1 MGLKPGIT
9 VAIPTIPPRVGLL
22 QRAVA
27 SVLTQTYPAA
37 GLTVAVDYGRQG
49 APATRQRALDM
60 VDTQWVA
67 FLDDDDEFM
76 PQHLETLWNAAHSHN
91 ADYVYSW
98 FETCPLGSDPFP
110 QSHYLD
116 PWNDEKPRQTTI
128 TTLVRTELARKV
140 GFASFSEN
148 GELIDGQRWGEDW
161 SFTLG
166 CIEMG
171 AKIHHVVAKT
181 WFWHMDNPGGNT
193 SGRPDR
199 W

>member
-1 MGLKPGIT
+1 MLKPGIT
-9 VAIPTIPPRVGLL
+9 VTIATIPPRVGLL

-27 SVLTQTYPAA
+27 SVLSQTHPAA
-37 GLTVAVDYGRQG
+37 GLAIAIDYAKQG

-60 VDTQWVA
+60 VNTQWVA
-67 FLDDDDEFM
+67 FLDDDDEFL
-76 PQHLETLWNAAHSHN
+76 PPHLDTLWNAAHAYQ

-98 FETCPLGSDPFP
+98 FDTVPLGCDPFP
-110 QSHYLD
+110 IGHYVQ
-116 PWNDEKPRQTTI
+116 PWSNAEPRQTTI
-128 TTLVRTELARKV
+128 TTMVRTELALEV
-140 GFASFSEN
+140 GFARFEES
-148 GELIDGQRWGEDW
+148 GELVDGQRWGEDW

-166 CIEMG
+166 CMSAG

-181 WFWHMDNPGGNT
+181 WLWHHDSGNT

>member
-1 MGLKPGIT
+1 MVLKPGIT
-9 VAIPTIPPRVGLL
+9 VAIASIPPRVGLL

-27 SVLTQTYPAA
+27 SVLTQTHPAV
-37 GLTVAVDYGRQG
+37 GLAVAIDYAKHG

-76 PQHLETLWNAAHSHN
+76 PQHLETLWNAAHAHN

-98 FETCPLGSDPFP
+98 FETIPHGCDPFP
-110 QSHYLD
+110 ISHYLQ
-116 PWNDEKPRQTTI
+116 PWSNVEPRQTTI
-128 TTLVRTELARKV
+128 TTMVRTELAKQV
-140 GFASFSEN
+140 GFAKFEES
-148 GELIDGQRWGEDW
+148 GELVDGQRWGEDW

-166 CIEMG
+166 CMEAG
-171 AKIHHVVAKT
+171 AIIHHVVAKT
-181 WFWHMDNPGGNT
+181 WYWHHDSGNT
-193 SGRPDR
+193 SGRPER

>member
-1 MGLKPGIT
+1 MKLKPGIT

-27 SVLTQTYPAA
+27 SVLSQTHPAA
-37 GLTVAVDYGRQG
+37 GLAIAIDYTKQG

-76 PQHLETLWNAAHSHN
+76 PPHLETLWNTAHAN
-91 ADYVYSW
+91 AADYVYSW
-98 FETCPLGSDPFP
+98 FDTIPLGSDPFP
-110 QSHYLD
+110 ISHYLD
-116 PWNDEKPRQTTI
+116 PWSDALPRQTTV
-128 TTLVRTELARKV
+128 TTLVRTELAREA
-140 GFASFSEN
+140 GFASFQED
-148 GELIDGQRWGEDW
+148 GQLIDGQRAGEDW
-161 SFTLG
+161 EFTLR
-166 CIEMG
+166 CVALG

-181 WFWHMDNPGGNT
+181 WWWHHDSGNT
-193 SGRPDR
+193 SGRADR

>member
-1 MGLKPGIT
+1 VGLKPGIT

-27 SVLTQTYPAA
+27 SVLAQTHPAA
-37 GLTVAVDYGRQG
+37 GLAIAVDYARQG
-49 APATRQRALDM
+49 APGTRQRALDM

-76 PQHLETLWNAAHSHN
+76 PTHLATLWDAAQAHGS
-91 ADYVYSW
+91 DYEYSW
-98 FETCPLGSDPFP
+98 FETVPNGCDPFP
-110 QSHYLD
+110 VSHYMD
-116 PWNDEKPRQTTI
+116 PWSDARPRQTTI
-128 TTLVRTELARKV
+128 TTLVRTELARQV
-140 GFASFSEN
+140 GFASFQED
-148 GELIDGQRWGEDW
+148 GQLVDGQRWGEDW

-166 CIEMG
+166 CLEVG

-181 WFWHMDNPGGNT
+181 WYWHHDSGNT

>member
-1 MGLKPGIT
+1 MGLKSGIT

-27 SVLTQTYPAA
+27 SVLLQTHPAA
-37 GLTVAVDYGRQG
+37 GLAVAVDYAKQG

-76 PQHLETLWNAAHSHN
+76 PMHLETLWSAAHAYD

-98 FETCPLGSDPFP
+98 FETIPAGCDPFP
-110 QSHYLD
+110 ARPHYLD
-116 PWNDEKPRQTTI
+116 PWDNAAPRQTTI
-128 TTLVRTELARKV
+128 TTLVRTELAKKV
-140 GFASFSEN
+140 GFADFDDK
-148 GELIDGQRWGEDW
+148 GELIHGQRHGEDW

-166 CIEMG
+166 CVEQG

-181 WFWHMDNPGGNT
+181 WYWHHDSGNT
-193 SGRPDR
+193 SGQADR

>member
-1 MGLKPGIT
+1 MKPGIT
-9 VAIPTIPPRVGLL
+9 VAIPSIPPRGHLL
-22 QRAVA
+22 ARAVA
-27 SVLTQTYPAA
+27 SVASQTLPAA
-37 GLTVAVDYGRQG
+37 GLAIAIDSLRQG
-49 APATRQRALDM
+49 AGATRQRALDM

-76 PQHLETLWNAAHSHN
+76 PQHLETLWNAAHAHN

-98 FETCPLGSDPFP
+98 FETSPPGCDPFP
-110 QSHYLD
+110 ARPHYLD
-116 PWNDEKPRQTTI
+116 PWDDAAPRQTTV
-128 TTLVRTELARKV
+128 TTLVRTELAKQV
-140 GFASFSEN
+140 GFASFTET

-166 CIEMG
+166 CLALG

-181 WFWHMDNPGGNT
+181 WYWHMDNPGGNT

>member
-1 MGLKPGIT
+1 MKPGIT
-9 VAIPTIPPRVGLL
+9 VAIPTIPPRSHLL

-27 SVLTQTYPAA
+27 SVLLQTHPAA
-37 GLTVAVDYGRQG
+37 GLAIAIDSAKQG
-49 APATRQRALDM
+49 AGATRQRALEM

-76 PQHLETLWNAAHSHN
+76 PDHLRTLWDAAHAHQ

-98 FETCPLGSDPFP
+98 FETSPPGCDPFP
-110 QSHYLD
+110 ATHYLA
-116 PWNDEKPRQTTI
+116 PWNDDEPRQTTV
-128 TTLVRTELARKV
+128 TTLVRTELARQV
-140 GFASFSEN
+140 GFASFSET

-166 CIEMG
+166 CRALG

-181 WFWHMDNPGGNT
+181 WYWHHDSGNT

>member
-1 MGLKPGIT
+1 MILKPGIT
-9 VAIPTIPPRVGLL
+9 VAIASIPPRVGLL

-27 SVLTQTYPAA
+27 SVLTQTHSAA
-37 GLTVAVDYGRQG
+37 GLAVAIDYAKQG

-76 PQHLETLWNAAHSHN
+76 PQHLETLWAAAHAHN

-98 FETCPLGSDPFP
+98 FETVPNGCDPFP
-110 QSHYLD
+110 PSHYLD
-116 PWNDEKPRQTTI
+116 PWRDEAPRQTTI
-128 TTLVRTELARKV
+128 TTMVRTELAKQV
-140 GFASFSEN
+140 GFASFSET
-148 GELIDGQRWGEDW
+148 GELVDGQRWGEDW

-166 CIEMG
+166 CLEAG

-181 WFWHMDNPGGNT
+181 WYWHHDSHNT
-193 SGRPDR
+193 SGRPER

>member
-27 SVLTQTYPAA
+27 SVLAQTHQAA
-37 GLTVAVDYGRQG
+37 GLAIAIDYARQG

-76 PQHLETLWNAAHSHN
+76 AGHLETLWHSAVTHQ

-98 FETCPLGSDPFP
+98 FETIPQGLDPFP
-110 QSHYLD
+110 VSHYLD
-116 PWNDEKPRQTTI
+116 SWSDAVPRQTTI
-128 TTLVRTELARKV
+128 TTLVRTELARQV
-140 GFASFSEN
+140 GFASFQED
-148 GELIDGQRWGEDW
+148 GQLVDGQRWGEDW

-166 CIEMG
+166 CLEVG

-181 WFWHMDNPGGNT
+181 WYWHHDSGNT

>member
-1 MGLKPGIT
+1 MLKPGIT
-9 VAIPTIPPRVGLL
+9 VAIATIPPRVGLL

-27 SVLTQTYPAA
+27 SVLSQTHPAA
-37 GLTVAVDYGRQG
+37 GLAVAIDYAKQG

-76 PQHLETLWNAAHSHN
+76 PPHLETLWNAAQAYQ

-98 FETCPLGSDPFP
+98 FETIPQGCDPFP
-110 QSHYLD
+110 IGHYLQ
-116 PWNDEKPRQTTI
+116 PWSNTEPRQTTI
-128 TTLVRTELARKV
+128 TTMVRTELAKQV
-140 GFASFSEN
+140 GFAKFEES
-148 GELIDGQRWGEDW
+148 GELVDGQRWGEDW
-161 SFTLG
+161 AFTLG
-166 CIEMG
+166 CMDAG

-181 WFWHMDNPGGNT
+181 WYWNHTSGNT

>member
-1 MGLKPGIT
+1 MTLKPGIT
-9 VAIPTIPPRVGLL
+9 VVIPTIPPRTHLL

-27 SVLTQTYPAA
+27 SVAAQTHPA
-37 GLTVAVDYGRQG
+37 VAVAIAMDVLKQG

-76 PQHLETLWNAAHSHN
+76 PNHLATLWDAALAHQ

-98 FETCPLGSDPFP
+98 FDTVPLGGDPFP

-116 PWNDEKPRQTTI
+116 PWSDEKPRQTTI
-128 TTLVRTELARKV
+128 TTLVRTELARKI
-140 GFASFSEN
+140 GFASFSET
-148 GELIDGQRWGEDW
+148 GELVDGQRWGEDW

-166 CIEMG
+166 CLAAG

-181 WFWHMDNPGGNT
+181 WYWYHNSGNT

>member
-1 MGLKPGIT
+1 MALKPGIT
-9 VAIPTIPPRVGLL
+9 VAIPTIPPRSHLL

-27 SVLTQTYPAA
+27 SVLLQTHPAA
-37 GLTVAVDYGRQG
+37 GLAIAIDSAKQG
-49 APATRQRALDM
+49 AGATRQRALEM

-76 PQHLETLWNAAHSHN
+76 PTHLDTLHNAAVAHQ

-98 FETCPLGSDPFP
+98 FETSPPGCDPFP
-110 QSHYLD
+110 IGHYLE
-116 PWNDEKPRQTTI
+116 PWRDEIPRQTTV
-128 TTLVRTELARKV
+128 TTLVRTELAREV
-140 GFASFSEN
+140 GFAAFTEN
-148 GELIDGQRWGEDW
+148 GELVDGQRWGEDW

-166 CIEMG
+166 CLEKG

-181 WFWHMDNPGGNT
+181 WYWHHDSGNT

>member
-1 MGLKPGIT
+1 MLKPGIT
-9 VAIPTIPPRVGLL
+9 VAIATIPPRVGLL

-27 SVLTQTYPAA
+27 SVLSQTHPAA
-37 GLTVAVDYGRQG
+37 GLAVAIDYAKQG

-76 PQHLETLWNAAHSHN
+76 PSHLETLHDAAYAHQ

-98 FETCPLGSDPFP
+98 FETIPHGCDPFP
-110 QSHYLD
+110 IGHYVQ
-116 PWNDEKPRQTTI
+116 PWSDVEPRQTTI
-128 TTLVRTELARKV
+128 TTMVSTPLAKKV
-140 GFASFSEN
+140 GFAKFEES
-148 GELIDGQRWGEDW
+148 GELVDGQRWGEDW

-166 CIEMG
+166 CLDAG

-181 WFWHMDNPGGNT
+181 WYWHHDSGNT

>member
-1 MGLKPGIT
+1 MKPGIT

-27 SVLTQTYPAA
+27 SVLAQTHPAA
-37 GLTVAVDYGRQG
+37 GLAVAIDHEKQG
-49 APATRQRALDM
+49 APAARQRALDM

-76 PQHLETLWNAAHSHN
+76 PMHLETLWNAAHSHS

-98 FETCPLGSDPFP
+98 FDTIPLGGDPFP
-110 QSHYLD
+110 SSHYLD
-116 PWNDEKPRQTTI
+116 PWDDENPRQTTV
-128 TTLVRTELARKV
+128 TTLVRTELARQV
-140 GFASFSEN
+140 GFASFSET

-166 CIEMG
+166 CLALG

-181 WFWHMDNPGGNT
+181 WWWHHDSSNT

>member
-1 MGLKPGIT
+1 VKPGIT
-9 VAIPTIPPRVGLL
+9 VAIATIPPRVGLL

-27 SVLTQTYPAA
+27 SVLSQTHPAA
-37 GLTVAVDYGRQG
+37 GLAVAVDYAKQG

-76 PQHLETLWNAAHSHN
+76 PQHLETLWDAAQAYQ

-98 FETCPLGSDPFP
+98 FETIPYGCDPFP
-110 QSHYLD
+110 VGHYVQ
-116 PWNDEKPRQTTI
+116 PWSNAEPRQTTI
-128 TTLVRTELARKV
+128 TTLVRTELAKKA
-140 GFASFSEN
+140 GFVEFEES
-148 GELIDGQRWGEDW
+148 GELVEGQRIGEDW
-161 SFTLG
+161 IFTLK
-166 CIEMG
+166 CLALG

-181 WFWHMDNPGGNT
+181 WYWHHDSGNT

>member
-1 MGLKPGIT
+1 MLKPGIT
-9 VAIPTIPPRVGLL
+9 VAIATIPPRVGLL

-27 SVLTQTYPAA
+27 SVLSQTHPAA
-37 GLTVAVDYGRQG
+37 GLAIAVDYAKQG

-76 PQHLETLWNAAHSHN
+76 PSHLDTLWNAAHAYQ

-98 FETCPLGSDPFP
+98 FETIPHGSDPFP
-110 QSHYLD
+110 IGHYLQ
-116 PWNDEKPRQTTI
+116 PWSNAEPRQTTI
-128 TTLVRTELARKV
+128 TTMVRTELARQV
-140 GFASFSEN
+140 GFARFEES
-148 GELIDGQRWGEDW
+148 GELVDGQRWGEDW

-166 CIEMG
+166 CMDAG

-181 WFWHMDNPGGNT
+181 WYWHHDSGNT

>member
-1 MGLKPGIT
+1 MGLRPGIT

-27 SVLTQTYPAA
+27 SVLTQTHPAA
-37 GLTVAVDYGRQG
+37 GLVIAIDNEKQG
-49 APATRQRALDM
+49 AGVTRQRALDM
-60 VDTQWVA
+60 VGTQWVA

-76 PQHLETLWNAAHSHN
+76 PDHLRTLWDAVHAHN

-98 FETCPLGSDPFP
+98 FETIPQGLDPFP
-110 QSHYLD
+110 TSHYLD
-116 PWNDEKPRQTTI
+116 PWADEKPRQTTV
-128 TTLVRTELARKV
+128 TTLVRTELARQV
-140 GFASFSEN
+140 GFASFSET
-148 GELIDGQRWGEDW
+148 GELIDGQRWGEDYA
-161 SFTLG
+161 FTLG
-166 CIEMG
+166 VLALG

-181 WFWHMDNPGGNT
+181 WYWHHDSQNT